1 MTLTKGRSVPQS
13 DPPRS
18 PRETL
23 PTMYDLPSEFP
34 EEPGLPD
41 EYHDLQPQLLSRTL
55 ALANYGRGEWFA
67 ASDLNVYYDV
77 QHPLWHK
84 RPDWFLAVGVPRL
97 YDGKDLRRS
106 YVVWQEGPAP
116 SVVVEFL
123 SPGTE
128 RADLGRFFED
138 ADGENANGS
147 DCGLDPPLLGGVNG
161 VEDYDLSPPE
171 KFTVYERYL
180 RVPYYVVYN
189 RYSGAL
195 RFFQLVGD
203 SYQEQSILENGNL
216 KIWLPGLA
224 VGLGLWQGEFE
235 GVSRQWLRWCDQ
247 EGNWLLLDTEQEQLA
262 KEQAQSQVLQAAQ
275 RLLTTG
281 MAMGEV
287 AALLGL
293 TDEQIEQVTEQQGE

>member
-1 MTLTKGRSVPQS
+1 
-13 DPPRS
+13 
-18 PRETL
+18 
-23 PTMYDLPSEFP
+23 MYDLPSEFP

-55 ALANYGRGEWFA
+55 ALANYQRGEWFA

-84 RPDWFLAVGVPRL
+84 RPDWFLAVDVPRL

-106 YVVWQEGPAP
+106 YVVWQEGRAP
-116 SVVVEFL
+116 NVVVEFL

-128 RADLGRFFED
+128 QADLGRFFEG
-138 ADGENANGS
+138 AGGSEPGFEEPLSGE
-147 DCGLDPPLLGGVNG
+147 VNG
-161 VEDYDLSPPE
+161 EKLDVPPPG
-171 KFTVYERYL
+171 KFAVYERYL
-180 RVPYYVVYN
+180 RVPYYVVYD
-189 RYSGAL
+189 RYANIL

-203 SYQEQSILENGNL
+203 NYQEQPVLQEGNL
-216 KIWLPGLA
+216 KLWLPGLA

-235 GVSRQWLRWCDQ
+235 GISRQWLRWCDQ
-247 EGNWLLLDTEQEQLA
+247 DGNWLLLDTEQERLAKEQERLAKEQEQLA
-262 KEQAQSQVLQAAQ
+262 KEQAQGQVLQAAQ
-275 RLLTTG
+275 RLLATG

-293 TDEQIEQVTEQQGE
+293 TDEQIKQVTEQRD